1 MPIMTAAAPLILGAA
16 RYAAPILI
24 SAAKDS
30 TKFGAGATRGD
41 LLKAGLIGAGIDMLG
56 GFVADAAKTDK
67 NEGSIL
73 EE

>member
-24 SAAKDS
+24 RAAKES
-30 TKFGAGATRGD
+30 TNLGAGATRGD

-56 GFVADAAKTDK
+56 GFVADAARAEP
-67 NEGSIL
+67 NLSLIHI
-73 EE
+73 